1 MKYTHYY
8 QLEYEYYT
16 TSGAPVRRVCTR
28 HFETE
33 LERNKY
39 ALELFAL
46 SKEKQIILISLKETD
61 VRLWETTEKGGK

>member
-33 LERNKY
+33 LERNKC

-46 SKEKQIILISLKETD
+46 NKEKQIVLVGLKETD
-61 VRLWETTEKGGK
+61 VRLWEQPKKR